1 MRFDRLRSP
10 CDTAMESLWDYID
23 AELAP
28 DAARIVGAHF
38 DACEQ
43 CGLRLRASLA
53 LKRAVRHASGGVRAP
68 ERLRAR
74 LTADYRE

>member
-10 CDTAMESLWDYID
+10 CDTAMEFLWDYID

-28 DAARIVGAHF
+28 DAARVVGAHF
-38 DACEQ
+38 DACER
-43 CGLRLRASLA
+43 CGPRLRTSVA

-68 ERLRAR
+68 ERLRAMV
-74 LTADYRE
+74 TAAHR